1 MYFDLLIPSK
11 PKFMNKIKLLFTF
24 INILGAVSIA
34 AAQSSSLSSG
44 PSGAPIDG
52 GVSLLVG
59 GMAAYGIKKI
69 RDNHKKVKA
78 NKAV

>member
-1 MYFDLLIPSK
+1 
-11 PKFMNKIKLLFTF
+11 MNKIKLLLTFTIVIGF
-24 INILGAVSIA
+24 VSVA
-34 AAQSSSLSSG
+34 LAQSSSSGSG
-44 PSGAPIDG
+44 PSPAPIDG

-78 NKAV
+78 NKEI